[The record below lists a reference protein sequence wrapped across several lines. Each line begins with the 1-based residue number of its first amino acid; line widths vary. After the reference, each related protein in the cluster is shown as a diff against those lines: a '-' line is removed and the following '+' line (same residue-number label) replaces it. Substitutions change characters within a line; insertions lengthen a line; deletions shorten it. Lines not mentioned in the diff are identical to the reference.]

1 LQAPIDKSDGCS
13 FNGALRRFA
22 LLGAAGLLIATIG
35 AVVAC
40 LAKRFPAHTETAET
54 AAGFL
59 LLGGFALIGCAL
71 PVMI

>member
-1 LQAPIDKSDGCS
+1 MV
-13 FNGALRRFA
+13 RHFA
-22 LLGAAGLLIATIG
+22 ERLENAMVAAAGLLVVTIG
-35 AVVAC
+35 TVVAC
-40 LAKRFPAHTETAET
+40 AAKRFPAKTETVET